1 MKVPLEYQQSTLEFL
16 NCLMTGLSYLCIYN
30 ILLETAQGKVGDDNL
45 ASLEREV
52 SNCMYVVKDVL
63 KSNKTL
69 KKLFKELNE
78 DATAKYYEFGI
89 NCLVRMAN
97 SFEIKH
103 AEAKTK
109 GYIGAQYAYLNEALI
124 LLKAM
129 DNDSFNDKKALQKKF
144 EGLKKKA
151 DEVKTMIDQVYQ
163 CPIPPRDQ
171 LKDIKPIEQKVRPME
186 PKNIRIPPKD
196 AQYFSGFASEE
207 METTRSSLSLFLTN
221 KKQHAEKTLF
231 DLKEQLLSMN
241 RTYNIPFLKN
251 CASLSTT
258 LINDEFKKKILA
270 IKTRGESAFPEML
283 NQEAM
288 SRKLI
293 EKQFE
298 DLDRI
303 INKEVEQDKSAL
315 QLAGQGGYTTFV
327 QAFQDQLTNLNNIKG
342 AYRTYKAI
350 SEKLVSSHERFKG
363 WLGKLA
369 NPNLNVEDLVKI
381 PDLDA
386 FVQANAEDIATLK
399 KLSDG
404 IETVIYTHIRSDFE
418 AVMHVLNEIDVETLT
433 QKISMNEKNLETI
446 YKDINE
452 RLGPLS
458 LTFEEKVFRF

>member
-63 KSNKTL
+63 KNNKTL
-69 KKLFKELNE
+69 KKLFKDLNE
-78 DATAKYYEFGI
+78 DATSKYYEFGI

-103 AEAKTK
+103 SEAKSK
-109 GYIGAQYAYLNEALI
+109 GFIGAQYAYLNEALI

-129 DNDSFNDKKALQKKF
+129 DNDSFNDKKTLQKKF
-144 EGLKKKA
+144 EGLKKKSE
-151 DEVKTMIDQVYQ
+151 EVKTMIDQVYQ
-163 CPIPPRDQ
+163 CPIPGRDQ

-196 AQYFSGFASEE
+196 AQYFAGFVSEE
-207 METTRSSLSLFLTN
+207 METTRSSLGLFLTN
-221 KKQHAEKTLF
+221 KKQHAEKTMF
-231 DLKEQLLSMN
+231 DLKEQLQAMN
-241 RTYNIPFLKN
+241 STYNIPFLKN
-251 CASLSTT
+251 CGSLATT

-270 IKTRGESAFPEML
+270 IKSRGEAAFPEML
-283 NQEAM
+283 NQDNLT
-288 SRKLI
+288 RKLI
-293 EKQFE
+293 EKQFDE
-298 DLDRI
+298 LDRI
-303 INKEVEQDKSAL
+303 INKEVEQDKAAL

-342 AYRTYKAI
+342 AYRTYKTIA
-350 SEKLVSSHERFKG
+350 EKLVSSHERFKG
-363 WLGKLA
+363 WLTKLA
-369 NPNLNVEDLVKI
+369 NPNLNIDDLVKI

-386 FVQANAEDIATLK
+386 FVQANAEDIASLK

-404 IETVIYTHIRSDFE
+404 VEMVLNSHIAGDFN
-418 AVMHVLNEIDVETLT
+418 AVMGVLNEIDVEGLT
-433 QKISMNEKNLETI
+433 QKISMNEKNLESI

-458 LTFEEKVFRF
+458 LTFEEKVFSS